1 MKLLSLVGIA
11 LSLSFI
17 FNGCASSRPRSS
29 RAPVDISAEQPSGV
43 TQTDSAAGQQVVSP
57 DAPATTSADTPP
69 AMGGT
74 TSAPMDNSSGGAS
87 RLPPPA
93 NANANQAPRYP
104 YGMKVAGRPGFVT
117 SPYAQTA
124 GLVDVRDPATQKPYA
139 RGTEVRCPY
148 TGKIFLVP

>member
-1 MKLLSLVGIA
+1 MKFLSLIGIA
-11 LSLSFI
+11 FSMSLI
-17 FNGCASSRPRSS
+17 LNGCASSQPRSS

-57 DAPATTSADTPP
+57 ENPGTTSTDTPP
-69 AMGGT
+69 AMGDA
-74 TSAPMDNSSGGAS
+74 TSTAVDNSSGGAS
-87 RLPPPA
+87 RLPPPP

>member
-1 MKLLSLVGIA
+1 MKIFFSPWAFLSLV
-11 LSLSFI
+11 LLMS
-17 FNGCASSRPRSS
+17 GCAVSRRTHSQGVVDVTADPNQTSATSSSN
-29 RAPVDISAEQPSGV
+29 
-43 TQTDSAAGQQVVSP
+43 AGQTPNVT
-57 DAPATTSADTPP
+57 AATDTNSVTVTDPNIGTANTTPP
-69 AMGGT
+69 TGG
-74 TSAPMDNSSGGAS
+74 N

-93 NANANQAPRYP
+93 NAQGNQAPRYP